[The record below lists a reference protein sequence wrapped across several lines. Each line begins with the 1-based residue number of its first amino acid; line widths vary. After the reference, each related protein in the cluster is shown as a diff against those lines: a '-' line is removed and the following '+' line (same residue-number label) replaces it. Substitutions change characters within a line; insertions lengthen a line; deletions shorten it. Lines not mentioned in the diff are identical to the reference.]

1 MSEEEKIVTCGLD
14 ASLTGTGLAVKNGN
28 ISIKTIK
35 TVPKDFPN
43 DLERLK
49 YIVTTIMSG
58 IPKETKLI
66 VLEDVFT
73 PQANQIGSAM
83 KLIMLAGLLRMALY
97 DAKLPTFIVS
107 PNQIKKHLS
116 GKGTC
121 PKDQVTKEVYKK
133 YGIDTKDNNQA
144 DAVAMC
150 YLAADLYN
158 YIKTGECNNCTK
170 AQSEVI
176 KKIAHERPSYHV
188 NIKKTVDVNTDS
200 VVVE

>member
-1 MSEEEKIVTCGLD
+1 MSEEKVVTVGLD
-14 ASLTGTGLAVKNGN
+14 MSLTGTGFATKNGN

-49 YIVTTIMSG
+49 YIVKTVMDS
-58 IPKETKLI
+58 IPKDTKLI
-66 VLEDVFT
+66 VIEDVFT

-83 KLIMLAGLLRMALY
+83 KLIMLAGLIRMALY
-97 DAKLPTFIVS
+97 DAKLPFFLAAPS
-107 PNQIKKHLS
+107 QIKKHLS

-144 DAVAMC
+144 DAVAMA
-150 YLAADLYN
+150 YLASDLYD
-158 YIKTGECNNCTK
+158 YIKTGECGNCTK
-170 AQSEVI
+170 PQAEVI
-176 KKIAHERPSYHV
+176 KKIAHERPSYNV
-188 NIKKTVDVNTDS
+188 DIKKTVDVSADNLPI
-200 VVVE
+200 E